1 MKHSGSG
8 RLRGGKSGGRLSEG
22 RYRGSIL
29 METVIVLPLLT
40 ALIFGALQMAHIHA
54 ARQVVSYAAY
64 AAVRATLPLAEK
76 EEKQAAEKAAR
87 RVLCW
92 LVAVPGG
99 MRDGVLMPD
108 PDARAVKDRLL
119 EFNLKQDGYDR
130 EAELKFA
137 FPLVMP
143 LAAQIIAF
151 RMDPNDYTAQSAEG
165 HISTRKFDDGF
176 EGPHLILHERMS
188 MHKPYKVKN

>member
-1 MKHSGSG
+1 M
-8 RLRGGKSGGRLSEG
+8 RNEC
-22 RYRGSIL
+22 GSIL
-29 METVIVLPLLT
+29 METVIVLPLLV
-40 ALIFGALQMAHIHA
+40 ALIFGALQMAHIHT

-64 AAVRATLPLAEK
+64 AAVRATLPVEAGK
-76 EEKQAAEKAAR
+76 EKQAAEKAAR

-92 LVAVPGG
+92 LVAVPDG
-99 MRDGVLMPD
+99 MRSGVLMPD
-108 PDARAVKDRLL
+108 PDAKAVKDRVL
-119 EFNLKQDGYDR
+119 EFELKQNGYDR
-130 EAELKFA
+130 EVELKFA

-151 RMDPNDYTAQSAEG
+151 RMDPNDYTTQRAEG
-165 HISTRKFDDGF
+165 HISTRKFGDAF